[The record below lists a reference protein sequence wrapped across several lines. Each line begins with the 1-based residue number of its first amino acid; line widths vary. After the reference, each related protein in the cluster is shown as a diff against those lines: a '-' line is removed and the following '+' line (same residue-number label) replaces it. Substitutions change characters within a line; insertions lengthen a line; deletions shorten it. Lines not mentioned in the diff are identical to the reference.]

1 METIAF
7 EVKIVKRRTIR
18 IMLTGRNI
26 GRSLYGYGVATG
38 GALDL
43 PYTVPRAVSSA
54 LPYRNLCSK
63 NVPLDF

>member
-18 IMLTGRNI
+18 IMLTGRII
-26 GRSLYGYGVATG
+26 GCPLYGYGVATG
-38 GALDL
+38 GTLDL
-43 PYTVPRAVSSA
+43 PYTVSGVVSSA
-54 LPYRNLCSK
+54 LPYRNLSSK

>member
-18 IMLTGRNI
+18 IMLTGRII
-26 GRSLYGYGVATG
+26 GCPLYSYGTATG

-43 PYTVPRAVSSA
+43 PY
-54 LPYRNLCSK
+54 
-63 NVPLDF
+63 NVPLEFCNENGYGAV

>member
-43 PYTVPRAVSSA
+43 PNTVSRAVRSA
-54 LPYRNLCSK
+54 LTLS
-63 NVPLDF
+63 

>member
-18 IMLTGRNI
+18 ITLTGSNI
-26 GRSLYGYGVATG
+26 GRPLYGYDAATG

-43 PYTVPRAVSSA
+43 PYTVSGAVSSA
-54 LPYRNLCSK
+54 SPYRNLCSK

>member
-18 IMLTGRNI
+18 IMLTGRII
-26 GRSLYGYGVATG
+26 GCPLYSYGTATG

-43 PYTVPRAVSSA
+43 PY
-54 LPYRNLCSK
+54 NM
-63 NVPLDF
+63 PLDF